1 MGVPLARIF
10 AYVPLIRP
18 EGAANFLNWN
28 LAARD
33 ACCCLWSVWITRYIS
48 MWKSRHTRIECTPI
62 DFLSVCHD
70 FDISHQN
77 FFIGIATFTHEVSP
91 DLEYMSSPFCFKG
104 FKIVFPFVNFE
115 MSKFS
120 RLSVE
125 LSYRSVSLYTLLNF
139 QFQSQFSIFIHNIC
153 WTYQDKT
160 LFMWYSLPCDT
171 VSFQ

>member
-1 MGVPLARIF
+1 MKFSRTRRLLL
-10 AYVPLIRP
+10 PLIRTNYSIYINVEKP
-18 EGAANFLNWN
+18 SYQN
-28 LAARD
+28 RMHSD
-33 ACCCLWSVWITRYIS
+33 RY
-48 MWKSRHTRIECTPI
+48 
-62 DFLSVCHD
+62 FLSVCHD
-70 FDISHQN
+70 FDTSHQN

-91 DLEYMSSPFCFKG
+91 DLEYMSSPFRFKE

-125 LSYRSVSLYTLLNF
+125 LSYRSASLLYTLLNF

-160 LFMWYSLPCDT
+160 LFTMWYSFISIVFRSLCNL
-171 VSFQ
+171 FI